1 MKLSPHLFWDIDLK
15 DLNFEKHARFIIER
29 VLTRGRLSD
38 WFEIQS
44 YYGWERLK
52 KEVLKIRS
60 MDSLTLNFCSKLFH
74 IPKEQFRCYTTEPS
88 IRKLWN
94 Y

>member
-1 MKLSPHLFWDIDLK
+1 MNLSKHLLWDIDAQEL
-15 DLNFEKHARFIIER
+15 DPNKHARFIVER

-38 WFEIQS
+38 WFEIQT

-52 KEVLKIRS
+52 KEVVKIRS
-60 MDSLTLNFCSKLFH
+60 LDSLTLNFCSKLFH
-74 IPKEQFRCYTTEPS
+74 IPKEQFRCYNTDPS
-88 IRKLWN
+88 IQKLWN